1 MINIIGLTKKYGD
14 YEVVKDVSFDIEKG
28 KLISIIGPN
37 GAGKSTVLSMI
48 TRLSDIDDGSVVIDG
63 ILLDKWKNKDLSKK
77 ISILRQANDLNL
89 KLTIR
94 ELVEFGRFPYSE
106 GNLNDIDKKYVNDAI
121 KYMQL
126 QDIQDK
132 YIDELSGGQRQRAY
146 IAMVIAQDTEYI
158 FLDEPLNNLD
168 MKNCSQ
174 MMRVIQSL
182 VKKLNKTVITVIH
195 DINFVS
201 CYSDEIIAMKDGRL
215 YKRGDVKEIIQK
227 EVLEDLYE
235 TEFNI
240 QSVEDKKI
248 WVYF

>member
-126 QDIQDK
+126 QDIQD
-132 YIDELSGGQRQRAY
+132 
-146 IAMVIAQDTEYI
+146 
-158 FLDEPLNNLD
+158 
-168 MKNCSQ
+168 
-174 MMRVIQSL
+174 
-182 VKKLNKTVITVIH
+182 
-195 DINFVS
+195 
-201 CYSDEIIAMKDGRL
+201 
-215 YKRGDVKEIIQK
+215 
-227 EVLEDLYE
+227 
-235 TEFNI
+235 
-240 QSVEDKKI
+240 
-248 WVYF
+248 